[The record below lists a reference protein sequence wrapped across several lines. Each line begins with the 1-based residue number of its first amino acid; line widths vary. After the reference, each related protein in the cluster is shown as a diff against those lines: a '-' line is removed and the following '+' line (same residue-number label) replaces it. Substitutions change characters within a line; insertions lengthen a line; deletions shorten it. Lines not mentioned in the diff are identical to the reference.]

1 MGKLTI
7 SGLDVGTYYLTET
20 KAPGGYVKLSTP
32 VEIIV
37 NDSKKSG
44 TDSTFED
51 GANGKTDTTDDN
63 ITTEVNDGY
72 VNTKITNT
80 QGFTLPTTGGM
91 GTVLF
96 TAGGVLLMGAG
107 LVVLVL
113 FLRRRTS
120 R

>member
-1 MGKLTI
+1 MTRIGI
-7 SGLDVGTYYLTET
+7 GTYILTET
-20 KAPGGYVKLSTP
+20 KAPDGYNLPSKAF
-32 VEIIV
+32 EIII
-37 NDSKKSG
+37 NDRKTLGSDKKYQ
-44 TDSTFED
+44 DA
-51 GANGKTDTTDDN
+51 ANGKTDTTADN
-63 ITTEVNDGY
+63 NTTEVNDGY
-72 VNTKITNT
+72 VSTKITNT
-80 QGFTLPTTGGM
+80 KGFTLPTTGGM

>member
-1 MGKLTI
+1 MTRIGI
-7 SGLDVGTYYLTET
+7 GTYILTET
-20 KAPGGYVKLSTP
+20 KAPDGYNLPSKAFEV
-32 VEIIV
+32 II
-37 NDSKKSG
+37 NDSKTSG
-44 TDSTFED
+44 SDNRYQD
-51 GANGKTDTTDDN
+51 GANGKTDTTADN
-63 ITTEVNDGY
+63 NTTEVNDGY
-72 VNTKITNT
+72 VSTKITNT
-80 QGFTLPTTGGM
+80 KGFTLPTTGGM